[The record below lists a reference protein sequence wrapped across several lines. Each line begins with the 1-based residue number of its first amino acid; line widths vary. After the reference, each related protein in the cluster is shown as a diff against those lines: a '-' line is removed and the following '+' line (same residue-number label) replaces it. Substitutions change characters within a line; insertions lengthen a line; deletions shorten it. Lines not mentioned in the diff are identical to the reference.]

1 LYAILKKLKLVFG
14 IVRNVFSPTLVDFN
28 IDMLGSVLNS
38 IWFAYFGT
46 IIVCLFFSGFIIRH
60 YGDTCGINIYR
71 PDTWAT
77 TLALMGSPYCRML
90 NQIGQISGNIM
101 ENLWIHVIATGMT
114 RVALWIPFT
123 KQ

>member
-1 LYAILKKLKLVFG
+1 MFERYFLPSL
-14 IVRNVFSPTLVDFN
+14 TDFN
-28 IDMLGSVLNS
+28 IDMLSSVLNS
-38 IWFAYFGT
+38 IWFAYFST
-46 IIVCLFFSGFIIRH
+46 IVVCLFFSGFVIRH

-77 TLALMGSPYCRML
+77 TLVLMGSPYCRML